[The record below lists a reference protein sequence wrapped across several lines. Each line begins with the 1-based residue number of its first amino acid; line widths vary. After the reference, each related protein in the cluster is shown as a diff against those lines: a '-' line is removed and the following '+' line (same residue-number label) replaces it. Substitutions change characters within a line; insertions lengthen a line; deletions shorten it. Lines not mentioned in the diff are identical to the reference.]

1 MFERALSLGRCMLLI
16 SLLSIMALGI
26 SLILISYIFKLIIS
40 NLEMGLQGD
49 KTKQILTLLC
59 LTYVFLVLLKEI
71 VSIFRST
78 IYSITSRILL
88 FDMQSTILEK
98 FKKIDFKI
106 FYTQKFQDLYFGVL
120 NNYNSECFQ
129 MITTTISLL
138 CSLVE
143 LASVLAILLVF
154 DFKIF
159 ILLVVFT
166 TPSVWI
172 RCKTQEKF
180 IGTIKQNATDE
191 RKSWYMFH
199 ILTDK
204 DYLKE
209 IRSFSLEK
217 YFGKKRSEVFNLI
230 IGRWKKFGKSEF
242 FRVCLSQFV
251 SSIGLFVAIYK
262 IVLSVSSGEITI
274 SNFVFYCTIILS
286 FKNSIGQIAFLFSES
301 YRGVLFINQLF
312 EFFKFEEVKNYDDSP
327 NNKLQLKAGE
337 KYTIEFKGV
346 SFRYCD
352 DGKSVLENI
361 NLKFNPG
368 EKICIIGKN
377 GCGKST
383 LTNLLLRH
391 YHPTSGQILLNGKN
405 IYLYNLKEYKKLFSG
420 IYQDFR
426 RYFTSVKSFISFG
439 DIERENEIEDI
450 KTAARKS
457 LSTDFIENYENYLS
471 KMFEKNGLELSGGQW
486 QKLAL
491 ARVFFSSAPILI
503 FDEPTS
509 SLDPVSEKIVFE
521 EISKIKDRTVI
532 FITHRISNLK
542 YADKIVFM
550 DKGVVL
556 SAGKHSDLVKSCKK
570 YKNLIETQK

>member
-1 MFERALSLGRCMLLI
+1 
-16 SLLSIMALGI
+16 
-26 SLILISYIFKLIIS
+26 
-40 NLEMGLQGD
+40 MGLQGN
-49 KTKQILTLLC
+49 KTGQILTLLC
-59 LTYVFLVLLKEI
+59 ITYVILVLVKEI

-88 FDMQSTILEK
+88 FDMQNTILEK

-120 NNYNSECFQ
+120 KNYNSECFQ

-138 CSLVE
+138 CSIVE
-143 LASVLAILLVF
+143 LASVLVVLLAF

-159 ILLVVFT
+159 VLLVIFT
-166 TPSVWI
+166 APSIWI

-180 IGTIKQNATDE
+180 IGTIKQTAKDE

-209 IRSFSLEK
+209 IRSFNLEK
-217 YFGKKRSEVFNLI
+217 YFGEKRSTVFSLI
-230 IGRWKKFGKSEF
+230 INRWKKFGKSEF
-242 FRVCLSQFV
+242 FRVCLSQFI

-262 IVLSVSSGEITI
+262 IIFSVYSGEITI
-274 SNFVFYCTIILS
+274 SNFVFYCTVILS
-286 FKNSIGQIAFLFSES
+286 FKNAIGQIAFQFSES

-312 EFFKFEEVKNYDDSP
+312 EFFKFDEIKNCDTQ
-327 NNKLQLKAGE
+327 NEKLQIKDKE
-337 KYTIEFKGV
+337 KYTIEFKNV
-346 SFRYCD
+346 CFKYCD
-352 DGKSVLENI
+352 DGKQVLKNI
-361 NLKFNPG
+361 NLKFSPG
-368 EKICIIGKN
+368 EKVCIIGKN

-391 YHPTSGQILLNGKN
+391 YYPTSGQILLNN
-405 IYLYNLKEYKKLFSG
+405 ESIYLYDLEKYKKLFSG

-439 DIERENEIEDI
+439 DIERESDIENI
-450 KTAARKS
+450 KTAAKKS
-457 LSTDFIENYENYLS
+457 LSADFIENSDMNYESYLS

-491 ARVFFSSAPILI
+491 ARVFFSSAPILV

-521 EISKIKDRTVI
+521 EISKIKDKTVI
-532 FITHRISNLK
+532 FVTHRISNLK
-542 YADKIVFM
+542 YTDKIVFM
-550 DKGVVL
+550 DEGSVL
-556 SAGKHSDLVKSCKK
+556 AVGKHSELIKSCEE